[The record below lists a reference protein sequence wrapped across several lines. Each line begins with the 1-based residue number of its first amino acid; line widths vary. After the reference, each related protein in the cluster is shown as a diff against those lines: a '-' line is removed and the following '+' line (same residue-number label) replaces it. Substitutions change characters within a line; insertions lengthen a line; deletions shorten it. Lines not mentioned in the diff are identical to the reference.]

1 MNWRKWNYLLHRD
14 IGYLCI
20 GLTLVYAIS
29 GVAVNHI
36 SPGFNPSYTVE
47 KSTVAVTPLA
57 AGGKPD
63 MEFIRAVLAET
74 GETAAY
80 KNAAMV
86 SPETLR
92 IFVRDNTLDVQMRTG
107 QVSME
112 KIRRKPILYEA
123 NYLHLNKAKGSW
135 TWLADA
141 YGIGLCLLALTGLL
155 MIRGKQKKRGI
166 ILTAAGFLVPLVY
179 LLTAP

>member
-36 SPGFNPSYTVE
+36 SPGFNPSYTIE
-47 KSTVAVTPLA
+47 KSTATVTPLA
-57 AGGKPD
+57 DGSKPD
-63 MEFIRAVLAET
+63 MQFIKTVLDEVR
-74 GETAAY
+74 EQAAY
-80 KNAAMV
+80 KNAALV

-92 IFVRDNTLDVQMRTG
+92 IFVQDNTLDVQMLTG
-107 QVSME
+107 RVSME

-141 YGIGLCLLALTGLL
+141 YGIALCLLALTGLL
-155 MIRGKQKKRGI
+155 MIRGKQKRRGI
-166 ILTAAGFLVPLVY
+166 VLTTVGFLVPLVY

>member
-29 GVAVNHI
+29 GIAVNHI
-36 SPGFNPSYTVE
+36 SPGFNPSYSIE
-47 KSTVAVTPLA
+47 KSTGAVTPLP

-63 MEFIRAVLAET
+63 MQYIKSVLKELNEP
-74 GETAAY
+74 GAY
-80 KNAAMV
+80 KNAALV
-86 SPETLR
+86 SPGTIR
-92 IFVRDNTLDVQMRTG
+92 IFVEDNTLDVQLATG
-107 QVSME
+107 QVAME
-112 KIRRKPILYEA
+112 RIHRKPILYEV

-135 TWLADA
+135 TWLADV
-141 YGIGLCLLALTGLL
+141 YGVALCLLALTGLL

-166 ILTAAGFLVPLVY
+166 
-179 LLTAP
+179 LLTAMGFLLPLIYLLKTI